1 MKPHLRVEFSEMRA
15 KVLTL
20 ALLAAI
26 IALPV
31 PASQLLAG
39 NFPVS
44 TPVSAA
50 APETASL
57 GLLLQDPFLIDQMS
71 YAPPQSFL
79 DTATGV
85 DPVDL

>member
-1 MKPHLRVEFSEMRA
+1 MRA

-39 NFPVS
+39 SFPVS

-50 APETASL
+50 APETSSL

-71 YAPPQSFL
+71 YAPPASFL
-79 DTATGV
+79 DTATGAE
-85 DPVDL
+85 PQEI

>member
-1 MKPHLRVEFSEMRA
+1 MKPHRRVEFSEMRA

-39 NFPVS
+39 TFPAS
-44 TPVSAA
+44 TLVSAA
-50 APETASL
+50 APETGSL

-71 YAPPQSFL
+71 YAQPRSFL
-79 DTATGV
+79 DTAIE
-85 DPVDL
+85 PSDL